1 MQLNVREAASL
12 LEVPEKTVLRWIR
25 KDGLPAFKINEQ
37 YRINR
42 SDLLEWAQA
51 RGIPVSARM
60 EPASTAAVSL
70 ADALKNGEVHYDV
83 SGTDME
89 SVLNAAVEAMPLP
102 EDVDKAFLLRVLV
115 ARESLGSTA
124 IGNGVAIPHV
134 RNPIVLNIRQ
144 PIISLCFLKQAIEF
158 GAIDGQPVHTLF
170 VIVSPTI
177 NTHLNLLSRLSYA
190 LKHPAFS
197 DVVARKASRD
207 EIIAC
212 AAQIDAMLPARA
224 AQSGAGHP

>member
-1 MQLNVREAASL
+1 MQLNMREAASL
-12 LEVPEKTVLRWIR
+12 LEVPEKNVLRWIR

-37 YRINR
+37 YRFNR
-42 SDLLEWAQA
+42 SEILEWAQA
-51 RGIPVSARM
+51 RGIPVSDRM
-60 EPASTAAVSL
+60 APDPAGAVSL
-70 ADALKNGEVHYDV
+70 ADALKNGDVHLDV
-83 SGTDME
+83 GGTDME

-144 PIISLCFLKQAIEF
+144 PMVSLCFLKQAIEF
-158 GAIDGQPVHTLF
+158 GALDGKPVHTLF
-170 VIVSPTI
+170 VIISPTI
-177 NTHLNLLSRLSYA
+177 NAHLNLLSRLAYA
-190 LKHPAFS
+190 LKQPAFS
-197 DVVARKASRD
+197 NAVACKASRE

-212 AAQIDAMLPARA
+212 AAQVDAALPARKTET
-224 AQSGAGHP
+224 GGGH